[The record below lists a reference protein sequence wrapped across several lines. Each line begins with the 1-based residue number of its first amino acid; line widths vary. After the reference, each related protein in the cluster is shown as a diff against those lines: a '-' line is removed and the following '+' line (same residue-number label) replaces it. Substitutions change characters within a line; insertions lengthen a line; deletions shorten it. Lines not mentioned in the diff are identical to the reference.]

1 MPPDALSESSYPEV
15 RSMKKQKWNHEQI
28 GTLCR
33 ALGHLYHAGI
43 GVGDAL
49 ALLAE
54 DEAAAEEKQQLLS
67 MSRRAD
73 EGVPLARIFRDAG
86 CFPDYVCNLTQVGE
100 RVGRTEDTLKAL
112 ADYYE
117 GRARMECRV
126 KNALLYPSVLL
137 VVLLAVVVILLVWVL
152 PVFNDV
158 YARLGSSLTGLAG
171 GLLMLGGVLRKIMP
185 LLCVLL
191 ALAVVFAILMAVSPA
206 ARDRLLG
213 AWRKGR
219 GDKGVTRQIN
229 TARFAQ
235 ALSMGMTSGLTD
247 REAVELAANLAQ
259 GSEAFQHRC
268 AACLDRL
275 DQGVGLSAALRESE
289 LLSKAECRLLEAGI
303 KGGNREQVM
312 EQIALRALEESEQEL
327 ENLTGRIEPT
337 VVVVLSVL
345 VGAILLSVMLPLM
358 HIMTAI
364 G

>member
-1 MPPDALSESSYPEV
+1 
-15 RSMKKQKWNHEQI
+15 MKQLRLNHEQV

-43 GVGDAL
+43 GAGDAL

-54 DEAAAEEKQQLLS
+54 DEASAREKGLLQS
-67 MSRRAD
+67 MSRQAD
-73 EGVPLARIFRDAG
+73 EGVPMAQIFRDAG
-86 CFPDYVCNLTQVGE
+86 CFPAYVCNLLEVGE
-100 RVGRTEDTLKAL
+100 RVGRSEDTLNAL

-117 GRARMECRV
+117 GRARMERRL
-126 KNALLYPSVLL
+126 KSALLYPSVLL

-158 YARLGSSLTGLAG
+158 YARLGSSLTGVAG
-171 GLLMLGGVLRKIMP
+171 GLLALGGALRKIMP

-191 ALAVVFAILMAVSPA
+191 ALAVVFVIVMAASPA
-206 ARDRLLG
+206 ARDKLLYV
-213 AWRKGR
+213 WRKGR
-219 GDKGVTRQIN
+219 GDKGITRRIN

-247 REAVELAANLAQ
+247 HEAVELAANLAE
-259 GSEAFQHRC
+259 GSDVFQSRC
-268 AACLDRL
+268 TACLIKL
-275 DQGVGLSAALRESE
+275 DEGAGMSAALRETE

-303 KGGNREQVM
+303 KGGSGEQVM

-327 ENLTGRIEPT
+327 ESITGRVEPT
-337 VVVVLSVL
+337 VVVVMSVL

>member
-1 MPPDALSESSYPEV
+1 
-15 RSMKKQKWNHEQI
+15 MKQLRLNHEQI

-43 GVGDAL
+43 GAGDAL

-54 DEAAAEEKQQLLS
+54 DEVSAGEKGLLQS
-67 MSRRAD
+67 MSRQAD
-73 EGVPLARIFRDAG
+73 EGVPLAQIFRNAG
-86 CFPDYVCNLTQVGE
+86 CFPAYVCSLMEVGE
-100 RVGRTEDTLKAL
+100 RVGRSEDTLNAL

-117 GRARMECRV
+117 GRARMERRL
-126 KNALLYPSVLL
+126 KNTLLYPSVLL

-158 YARLGSSLTGLAG
+158 YARLGSSLTGVAG
-171 GLLMLGGVLRKIMP
+171 GLLALGGALRKIMP

-191 ALAVVFAILMAVSPA
+191 ALAVAFVIVIAASPV
-206 ARDRLLG
+206 ARDKLLH

-219 GDKGVTRQIN
+219 GDKGITRRIN
-229 TARFAQ
+229 TARFTQ

-247 REAVELAANLAQ
+247 REAVELAASLAE
-259 GSEAFQHRC
+259 GSEGFQCRC
-268 AACLDRL
+268 TACLSKL
-275 DQGVGLSAALRESE
+275 DEGAGLSMALRETE

-303 KGGNREQVM
+303 KGGSGEQVM

-327 ENLTGRIEPT
+327 ESITGRVEPT
-337 VVVVLSVL
+337 VVVVMSVL

>member
-1 MPPDALSESSYPEV
+1 
-15 RSMKKQKWNHEQI
+15 MKQLRLNHEQI

-43 GVGDAL
+43 GAGDAL

-54 DEAAAEEKQQLLS
+54 DESAAEEKKLLQS
-67 MSRRAD
+67 MSRQAD
-73 EGVPLARIFRDAG
+73 EGAALAQIFRDAG
-86 CFPDYVCNLTQVGE
+86 CFPDYVCNLTEVGEQVG
-100 RVGRTEDTLKAL
+100 RSEDTLNAL

-117 GRARMECRV
+117 GRARMERRV

-171 GLLMLGGVLRKIMP
+171 GLLMLGSLLRKIMP

-191 ALAVVFAILMAVSPA
+191 ALAVAFVIVMAASPA
-206 ARDRLLG
+206 ARDKLLY

-235 ALSMGMTSGLTD
+235 ALAMGMTSGLTD
-247 REAVELAANLAQ
+247 HGAVELAAGLSG
-259 GSEAFQHRC
+259 GSDAFQRRC
-268 AACLDRL
+268 AACLDKL
-275 DQGVGLSAALRESE
+275 DEGAGLSAALRESE
-289 LLSKAECRLLEAGI
+289 LLSKAQCRLLEAGI
-303 KGGNREQVM
+303 RGGSGEQVM
-312 EQIALRALEESEQEL
+312 ERIALRTLEESEQEL
-327 ENLTGRIEPT
+327 ENITGRIEPT

>member
-1 MPPDALSESSYPEV
+1 
-15 RSMKKQKWNHEQI
+15 MKQQKLNHDQI

-43 GVGDAL
+43 GAGDAL

-54 DEAAAEEKQQLLS
+54 DELAAEEKQLLQA
-67 MSRRAD
+67 MARQAD
-73 EGVPLARIFRDAG
+73 EGVPLAQVFRAAG
-86 CFPDYVCNLTQVGE
+86 CFPAYVCNLMEVGE
-100 RVGRTEDTLKAL
+100 RVGRSEDTLNAL

-117 GRARMECRV
+117 GRARMERRL
-126 KNALLYPSVLL
+126 KSALLYPSVLL

-171 GLLMLGGVLRKIMP
+171 GLLMLGSLLRKIMP

-191 ALAVVFAILMAVSPA
+191 ALAVAFAVVMAASPA
-206 ARDRLLG
+206 TRDKLVS

-219 GDKGVTRQIN
+219 GDKGITRQIN

-235 ALSMGMTSGLTD
+235 ALSMGMTSGMTD
-247 REAVELAANLAQ
+247 REAVELAANLAE
-259 GSEAFQHRC
+259 GSDAFQSRC
-268 AACLDRL
+268 SACLTKL
-275 DQGVGLSAALRESE
+275 EAGTGLSAALRETE
-289 LLSKAECRLLEAGI
+289 LLTRAQCRLLEAGI
-303 KGGNREQVM
+303 RGGSGEQVM

-327 ENLTGRIEPT
+327 ERIAGRVEPT
-337 VVVVLSVL
+337 VVVVMSVL